1 MLIRQRNTRNQAEK
15 YYEQAGERIQ
25 IQRSMRNP
33 INRKY
38 LLGAVGCCCTT
49 GSTCKEGG
57 LWVMGED
64 YNDDHEKA
72 DNGNDHHDDHEK
84 ADQQND
90 ENCLV
95 LAWVKRSGLPRRQ
108 NHSID
113 LRLKS
118 TLLSII
124 IKTHPPEHHCSN

>member
-1 MLIRQRNTRNQAEK
+1 
-15 YYEQAGERIQ
+15 
-25 IQRSMRNP
+25 
-33 INRKY
+33 
-38 LLGAVGCCCTT
+38 
-49 GSTCKEGG
+49 
-57 LWVMGED
+57 MGED

-72 DNGNDHHDDHEK
+72 DNGNDHHDDHEE

-124 IKTHPPEHHCSN
+124 VQTNINTILIIVNIIILIINLIILIIMITLVAP